1 MCIRDRDTYDYLD
14 TWIGKSKEDRP
25 WVIEQAL
32 NKALSVRT
40 KDWKYIEPSVGSAI
54 MEYEK
59 IETGYSPEPQL
70 YDMTKVYEEG
80 NKALQQPEIV
90 FQLQGILKGVRDH
103 TIKAK

>member
-1 MCIRDRDTYDYLD
+1 MII
-14 TWIGKSKEDRP
+14 WILGSGKARKTARG
-25 WVIEQAL
+25 QAL

-80 NKALQQPEIV
+80 NKALQHPEIV